1 MTRIV
6 ALSEVV
12 GSEEP
17 RAGVEAIFFAGAA
30 TQAFPSSEARD
41 AYRDLWL
48 GRYMRAFPE
57 MFLIAL
63 DGDGRAVGYLA
74 GSPVSDAPPLPGP
87 DYYRLFPKALIEAC
101 PAHIH
106 VNIRADLR
114 GGGLGQMLIAA
125 FHRDCV
131 HRGLPGLHA
140 VTAADSRAA
149 HFFARCGLAPLERIA
164 WNGRSIVFLGEHI
177 AG

>member
-1 MTRIV
+1 MMRIV
-6 ALSEVV
+6 ALSELDA
-12 GSEEP
+12 GEEL

-30 TQAFPSSEARD
+30 TQAFPSNEARE

-57 MFLIAL
+57 MFFIAVVD
-63 DGDGRAVGYLA
+63 DGHAAGYLA

-87 DYYRLFPKALIEAC
+87 DYYPLFPGALIEAC

-114 GGGLGQMLIAA
+114 GGGLGLMLIAA
-125 FHRDCV
+125 FRRECV
-131 HRGLPGLHA
+131 SRGLPGLHA
-140 VTAADSRAA
+140 VTAADGGAA
-149 HFFARCGLAPLERIA
+149 LFFARCGLAPLERIA